1 MIQLFSR
8 KKITEKDNFSYLLL
22 SLTFLLFSSACV
34 EQFFA
39 KTLLGQS
46 LVLALTVISMSIGVW
61 SVRSSRFAF
70 KSTIA
75 LVFTTLIISMIVTFL
90 DVIEL
95 EYLHLFLM
103 LIFFLITLKIASKQ
117 ALFSGT
123 VTSNSIIG
131 SICIFLLLGL
141 IWTILFSLTNEFIPN
156 SFDGLS
162 GQHWQDNFSD
172 LIYFSFVT
180 LTTLGF
186 GDLLPTS
193 AIARFLVYFEA
204 IVGVFYMAIVVS
216 SLVGA
221 ALNNKTQAQ

>member
-8 KKITEKDNFSYLLL
+8 KKVTEKDNFSYLLF